1 MALANAVNLAGKRVA
16 EEAWMRLY
24 DSFPVS
30 CVSKATGEFGFEQA
44 GFTTASTGAVVTQ
57 AEAAAQAAE
66 GTYQP
71 TSNLTTGTL
80 VTYRSSV
87 EVTNELLQD
96 SSVQKVIAARL
107 SGQIIEKVASVI
119 VNDICTALNTSSRFY
134 DQAYWVKGNG
144 DGENTHSGAN
154 CFALLNNE
162 YRKKATWIFSKDGA
176 LNFIGNEGNTT
187 LSPNWMPRSAAS
199 QPAPPNNFQPPPNG
213 GILEES
219 KNLNLEMRNRMPL
232 SVNSGENNYS
242 LNLYLNCPW
251 NTAPD
256 ATLFGLTN
264 TVTKY
269 WCVLADLSS
278 YLLFHQ
284 PLQVMIDSESKIANN
299 ISVVHASYRAIGK
312 FLEPTAGWGLK
323 TVTVI

>member
-1 MALANAVNLAGKRVA
+1 MALVNAVNLAGKRVA
-16 EEAWMRLY
+16 EEAWVRLY

-44 GFTTASTGAVVTQ
+44 GFTTASTGTVVTQ
-57 AEAAAQAAE
+57 AEAAAQAAA

-107 SGQIIEKVASVI
+107 SGQIIEQVASVI
-119 VNDICTALNTSSRFY
+119 VNDICTALNTASRFT
-134 DQAYWVKGNG
+134 DQAYWLKG
-144 DGENTHSGAN
+144 DGEGVLEHSGAQ
-154 CFALLNNE
+154 CFANLNNE

-176 LNFIGNEGNTT
+176 LTWIGNEGNVT
-187 LSPNWMPRSAAS
+187 LTGNGQVKGSPYQSGGFELVQPIGGGGGHLSA
-199 QPAPPNNFQPPPNG
+199 
-213 GILEES
+213 
-219 KNLNLEMRNRMPL
+219 KLNLEQRDRMPL
-232 SVNSGENNYS
+232 EVDGGENNHAQ
-242 LNLYLNCPW
+242 NLYLNCPW
-251 NTAPD
+251 NTAPN
-256 ATLFGLTN
+256 ATLFGALN
-264 TVTKY
+264 TSTLY

-284 PLQVMIDSESKIANN
+284 PLQVMIDSESQIANN

-323 TVTVI
+323 TVTEI

>member
-57 AEAAAQAAE
+57 AEAAAQAAA

-107 SGQIIEKVASVI
+107 SGQIIEQVASVI
-119 VNDICTALNTSSRFY
+119 VNDICTALNTASRFN
-134 DQAYWVKGNG
+134 DQPYWIKG
-144 DGENTHSGAN
+144 DGDGVTEHSGAL
-154 CFALLNNE
+154 CFANLNNE
-162 YRKKATWIFSKDGA
+162 YRKKATWIFSKEGA
-176 LNFIGNEGNTT
+176 LNWIGNEGNVT
-187 LSPNWMPRSAAS
+187 LTGNGQVKGSPYQAT
-199 QPAPPNNFQPPPNG
+199 NNFAG
-213 GILEES
+213 GGEGLVGILSS
-219 KNLNLEMRNRMPL
+219 KLNLEQRDRMPL
-232 SVNSGENNYS
+232 KVDGGENNHAQ
-242 LNLYLNCPW
+242 NLYLNCPW

-256 ATLFGLTN
+256 ATLFGALN
-264 TVTKY
+264 TSTLY

-323 TVTVI
+323 TVTEL